1 MITSTSAARRAR
13 CGLTLIELMMALAV
27 VAVLAAL
34 ALPSLGAQL
43 ARQRLKTAAE
53 TLAGDLA
60 EARFEAARRGIA
72 LHLHYT
78 PGTDWCWAVASAS
91 ACDCRSAQPCQ
102 LKTVH
107 SSDHP
112 GVVLVQSHDA
122 RFDPAGASA
131 STEAGATLRSSRG
144 DELRVG
150 VTRLGRVRVC
160 APGGA
165 ALGYTAC

>member
-1 MITSTSAARRAR
+1 MSPRAARRAR
-13 CGLTLIELMMALAV
+13 SGLTLIELMMVLGV
-27 VAVLAAL
+27 VGVLAAL
-34 ALPSLGAQL
+34 ALPSLGAQV

-60 EARFEAARRGIA
+60 EARFEAARRGSA
-72 LHLHYT
+72 LHLHYA

-102 LKTVH
+102 LKTVR

-112 GVVLVQSHDA
+112 GVVLVQSIDA
-122 RFDPAGASA
+122 RFDPASG
-131 STEAGATLRSSRG
+131 STSGDGSATLRSSRG

-160 APGGA
+160 APGVA
-165 ALGYTAC
+165 ALGYAAC